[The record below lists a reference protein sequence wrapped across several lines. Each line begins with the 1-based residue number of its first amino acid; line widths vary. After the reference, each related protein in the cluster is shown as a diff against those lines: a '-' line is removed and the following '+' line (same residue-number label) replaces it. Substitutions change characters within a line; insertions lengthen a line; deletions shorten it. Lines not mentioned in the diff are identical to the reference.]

1 MKCGIFSIVGRPNV
15 GKSTLV
21 NILTEQKVSITSR
34 KPNTTRTSVLGVATK
49 GANQIIFVDTPG
61 WQKKPK
67 RLLDRYMN
75 RFIDWSF
82 DQVDCV
88 LMISDARN
96 WRHEDKLLAKSVLC
110 LSTPKILIINK
121 IDLIK
126 NKAKLLTYVDNLKK
140 DGLIFDDYIF
150 ISAKKKQSLDSLL
163 KIVTGYCP
171 KRDFIYDTN
180 TVTNK
185 TLNFRISEVI
195 REKMLMFLGDELP
208 YETCVVIE
216 QFDDREKLVR
226 INAVAYVERDSQRL
240 IILGKTGSLIKK
252 ISTKARYDIETLVGK
267 QVYLRIW
274 VKVAESWS
282 DDTEKLKLFGL
293 KGG

>member
-110 LSTPKILIINK
+110 LSAPKILIINK
-121 IDLIK
+121 IDLLK
-126 NKAKLLTYVDNLKK
+126 NKAKFNPVDNLEK
-140 DGLIFDDYIF
+140 DGLVFDDYVV
-150 ISAKKKQSLDSLL
+150 SAKKQSLAIKLL
-163 KIVTGYCP
+163 LDIV

-180 TVTNK
+180 TVT
-185 TLNFRISEVI
+185 
-195 REKMLMFLGDELP
+195 
-208 YETCVVIE
+208 
-216 QFDDREKLVR
+216 
-226 INAVAYVERDSQRL
+226 
-240 IILGKTGSLIKK
+240 
-252 ISTKARYDIETLVGK
+252 TKR
-267 QVYLRIW
+267 
-274 VKVAESWS
+274 
-282 DDTEKLKLFGL
+282 
-293 KGG
+293 

>member
-1 MKCGIFSIVGRPNV
+1 M
-15 GKSTLV
+15 
-21 NILTEQKVSITSR
+21 
-34 KPNTTRTSVLGVATK
+34 LGVATK

-126 NKAKLLTYVDNLKK
+126 NKAKLLTYVDNLEK
-140 DGLIFDDYIF
+140 DGLVFDDYIF

-163 KIVTGYCP
+163 KIGHCQ

-180 TVTNK
+180 TVRTKRN
-185 TLNFRISEVI
+185 LESARLYV
-195 REKMLMFLGDELP
+195 KMLMFLANYP
-208 YETCVVIE
+208 M
-216 QFDDREKLVR
+216 KLV
-226 INAVAYVERDSQRL
+226 E
-240 IILGKTGSLIKK
+240 
-252 ISTKARYDIETLVGK
+252 
-267 QVYLRIW
+267 
-274 VKVAESWS
+274 
-282 DDTEKLKLFGL
+282 
-293 KGG
+293 